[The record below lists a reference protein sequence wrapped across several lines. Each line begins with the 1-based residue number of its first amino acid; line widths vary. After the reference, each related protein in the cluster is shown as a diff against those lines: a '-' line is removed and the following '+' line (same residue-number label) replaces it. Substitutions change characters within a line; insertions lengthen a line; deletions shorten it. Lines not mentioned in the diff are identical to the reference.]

1 MIAVNFQSTK
11 TFNNYPCAHRQWRH
25 DGSCALVHGY
35 SRSFHFVFECVEMDK
50 CGFVVDYGG
59 LKEFKQMLDEK
70 FDHTLLLNEDDPLL
84 PDFKELEKKGAAKV
98 VTLPY
103 GIGMEGTAQF
113 LCERMDEFIRL
124 KTKGRAWCVSA

>member
-1 MIAVNFQSTK
+1 
-11 TFNNYPCAHRQWRH
+11 
-25 DGSCALVHGY
+25 
-35 SRSFHFVFECVEMDK
+35 MDK

-124 KTKGRAWCVSA
+124 KTKGRAWCVSAESRENDKNSSIYINPEAGFKGWL